1 MGGPA
6 RNAAG
11 AKIAEKEFAAD
22 RLHRLPMDQRNT
34 LKEEQSVADSEYSM
48 DAMNELNDLRMSD
61 AARPLYEHVKRF
73 IKETVEP
80 MYEEFERL
88 GEGKK
93 DIWSYA
99 PGQLEALEKAKDEA
113 KKQGLWNFFLPDAET
128 GEDLKNL
135 DYAYIAAELGKV
147 PLASESMNCS
157 APDTGNMEVLERVGT
172 AAQKEQ
178 WLKPLLEG
186 KIRSAFAMTEPAM
199 ASSDAKNVSMS
210 AVLEGDEWV
219 INGEKYYIS
228 GAGDPRC
235 RIMICMVKTNNGPD
249 VNRQQSQILVPLP
262 HPGVTIVGPMHVFG
276 DPDAPHGHM
285 HLVFDNVRVPK
296 ENILLGEGRGFEIS
310 QLRLGPGRIHHCMR
324 SIGAA
329 EKALDLM
336 VVRGMT
342 RQAFGRDLIKLGG
355 NTEKVSRARIE
366 IEAMRMMVLKAAK
379 AMDVLGNKE
388 ARVWISM
395 VKAMVPERVCKII
408 DDAIQIHGATGVSQ
422 WTPLARMYANQRTL
436 RLADGPDEVHHM
448 VVGRAETRRYTGE
461 EEDPALAA
469 VWRK

>member
-1 MGGPA
+1 MP
-6 RNAAG
+6 
-11 AKIAEKEFAAD
+11 
-22 RLHRLPMDQRNT
+22 
-34 LKEEQSVADSEYSM
+34 DSQYSL
-48 DAMNELNDLRMSD
+48 DATRELNDLRMSD
-61 AARPLYEHVKRF
+61 EARPLYEHVKTF
-73 IKETVEP
+73 IQDVVDP
-80 MYEEFERL
+80 MSEEFIRL
-88 GEGKK
+88 GEGKE

-113 KKQGLWNFFLPDAET
+113 KKQGLWNFFLPDADT
-128 GEDLKNL
+128 GEGLKNL
-135 DYAYIAAELGKV
+135 DYAYIAAELGKN

-172 AAQKEQ
+172 PAQKEQ
-178 WLKPLLEG
+178 WLKPLLNGE
-186 KIRSAFAMTEPAM
+186 IRSAFAMTEPALP
-199 ASSDAKNVSMS
+199 SSDAKNVSMS

-219 INGEKYYIS
+219 INGEKFYIS

-235 RIMICMVKTNNGPD
+235 KIMICMVKTSPD
-249 VNRQQSQILVPLP
+249 APPNKQQSQILVPLP
-262 HPGVTIVGPMHVFG
+262 HPGVTILGPMNVFG

-285 HLVFDNVRVPK
+285 HIKFDNVRVPK
-296 ENILLGEGRGFEIS
+296 DNMLLGEGRGFEIS

-336 VVRGMT
+336 LVRGMS
-342 RQAFGRDLIKLGG
+342 REAFGRPLIKLGG
-355 NTEKVSRARIE
+355 NIEKISRARIE

-408 DDAIQIHGATGVSQ
+408 DDAIQLHGATGVSQ
-422 WTPLARMYANQRTL
+422 WTPLARMYTSQRTL

-448 VVGRAETRRYTGE
+448 VVGRAETARLTGE
-461 EEDPALAA
+461 EEDPAMAA